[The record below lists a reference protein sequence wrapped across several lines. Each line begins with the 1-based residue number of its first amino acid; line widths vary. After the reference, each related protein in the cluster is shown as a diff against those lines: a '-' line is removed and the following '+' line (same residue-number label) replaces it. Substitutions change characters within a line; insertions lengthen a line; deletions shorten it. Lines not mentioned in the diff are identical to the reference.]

1 MFALKDYITSED
13 IKNLRKN
20 LGLTQK
26 EFASLVGTSKPTIE
40 RWEKENA
47 KITGPIVLLSK
58 MINDYPDYVNRLI
71 IPEKEFPVRMF
82 YMYKDD
88 ICTLIDVDDAKQLV
102 RIKNYTDKLMF
113 RAFGVNEDPDY
124 NDYKEFLESRC
135 FPRTRDKMKLVLEDI
150 GLPFYDTFMI
160 IEKKD
165 ELAGEEKEQVKAGIK
180 EGLEGLAGQIPGLIE
195 VKVRTECLPSSTADV
210 MLDTTF
216 DSVESLK
223 GYAVHP
229 KHVAVADSKVRPYT
243 AVRSCMDYEI

>member
-47 KITGPIVLLSK
+47 NITGPIVLLSK
-58 MINDYPDYVNRLI
+58 
-71 IPEKEFPVRMF
+71 MF

-113 RAFGVNEDPDY
+113 RAFGVNENPDY

-160 IEKKD
+160 IEKTQGRMAED
-165 ELAGEEKEQVKAGIK
+165 DFWIRIEK
-180 EGLEGLAGQIPGLIE
+180 
-195 VKVRTECLPSSTADV
+195 
-210 MLDTTF
+210 
-216 DSVESLK
+216 
-223 GYAVHP
+223 
-229 KHVAVADSKVRPYT
+229 
-243 AVRSCMDYEI
+243 

>member
-102 RIKNYTDKLMF
+102 RIKNLALMKILITMTI
-113 RAFGVNEDPDY
+113 RN
-124 NDYKEFLESRC
+124 FLSQDV
-135 FPRTRDKMKLVLEDI
+135 FQ
-150 GLPFYDTFMI
+150 
-160 IEKKD
+160 
-165 ELAGEEKEQVKAGIK
+165 EQ
-180 EGLEGLAGQIPGLIE
+180 
-195 VKVRTECLPSSTADV
+195 
-210 MLDTTF
+210 
-216 DSVESLK
+216 
-223 GYAVHP
+223 
-229 KHVAVADSKVRPYT
+229 
-243 AVRSCMDYEI
+243 EIR

>member
-113 RAFGVNEDPDY
+113 RAFGVNENPNY

-160 IEKKD
+160 IEKTQGRMAED
-165 ELAGEEKEQVKAGIK
+165 DFWIRIEK
-180 EGLEGLAGQIPGLIE
+180 
-195 VKVRTECLPSSTADV
+195 
-210 MLDTTF
+210 
-216 DSVESLK
+216 
-223 GYAVHP
+223 
-229 KHVAVADSKVRPYT
+229 
-243 AVRSCMDYEI
+243 

>member
-58 MINDYPDYVNRLI
+58 MINDYPD
-71 IPEKEFPVRMF
+71 
-82 YMYKDD
+82 YKDD

-160 IEKKD
+160 IEKTQGRMAED
-165 ELAGEEKEQVKAGIK
+165 DFWIRIEK
-180 EGLEGLAGQIPGLIE
+180 
-195 VKVRTECLPSSTADV
+195 
-210 MLDTTF
+210 
-216 DSVESLK
+216 
-223 GYAVHP
+223 
-229 KHVAVADSKVRPYT
+229 
-243 AVRSCMDYEI
+243 

>member
-113 RAFGVNEDPDY
+113 RAFGVNENPDY

-135 FPRTRDKMKLVLEDI
+135 FPRTRDKMKLS
-150 GLPFYDTFMI
+150 
-160 IEKKD
+160 
-165 ELAGEEKEQVKAGIK
+165 
-180 EGLEGLAGQIPGLIE
+180 LI
-195 VKVRTECLPSSTADV
+195 
-210 MLDTTF
+210 
-216 DSVESLK
+216 
-223 GYAVHP
+223 H
-229 KHVAVADSKVRPYT
+229 
-243 AVRSCMDYEI
+243 I

>member
-1 MFALKDYITSED
+1 
-13 IKNLRKN
+13 
-20 LGLTQK
+20 
-26 EFASLVGTSKPTIE
+26 
-40 RWEKENA
+40 
-47 KITGPIVLLSK
+47 

-160 IEKKD
+160 IEKTQGRMAED
-165 ELAGEEKEQVKAGIK
+165 DFWIRIEK
-180 EGLEGLAGQIPGLIE
+180 
-195 VKVRTECLPSSTADV
+195 
-210 MLDTTF
+210 
-216 DSVESLK
+216 
-223 GYAVHP
+223 
-229 KHVAVADSKVRPYT
+229 
-243 AVRSCMDYEI
+243 